1 MALPVVKPSEWKVQ
15 SEKNKVA
22 SKSKKEKMPKK
33 QGQDS
38 RAFFKSP
45 ETNGDND
52 DDGEINI
59 RISRKNTSN
68 EPIITD

>member
-15 SEKNKVA
+15 SVKNKA
-22 SKSKKEKMPKK
+22 TSKSKKKKMPKK
-33 QGQDS
+33 QGLDS

-45 ETNGDND
+45 EINGDND

-59 RISRKNTSN
+59 RISRNNASN